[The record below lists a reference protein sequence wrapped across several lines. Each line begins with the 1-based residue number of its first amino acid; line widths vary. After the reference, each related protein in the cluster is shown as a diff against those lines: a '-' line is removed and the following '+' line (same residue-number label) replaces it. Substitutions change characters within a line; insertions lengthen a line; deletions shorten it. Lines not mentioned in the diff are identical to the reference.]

1 MSGTLKTISPID
13 GAVIAERSIAS
24 ATEIDRMLERA
35 VAAQQNWRA
44 VALEERAA
52 ICRRAVDSI
61 VSRSDELAPE
71 ITVQMGRAVRD
82 TPGEIAGFGLRS
94 HYMID
99 VASRG
104 LADVEPDERDG
115 LKVFI
120 RREPI
125 GVVLAVSAWNGPYLI
140 PAGSVIPGIMAG
152 NAVVLKHS
160 AQTPLCAERIADAFA
175 GAGLPDSVFQYVHT
189 SHENTERIVKD
200 KRIGFVSFTGSVD
213 GGRRVH
219 AAAGERF
226 INMGLE
232 LGGKDPAYVRPDAN
246 LAATLD
252 SLIDGV
258 LWNAGQS
265 CCSVE
270 RIYAHEAVYDQVVEG
285 LVERANAYRLGDP
298 MNPETTLGPMVR
310 AGAADFVRRQVG
322 DAIQRGARGLVD
334 STRFP
339 KSKEG
344 TPYLEPQIL
353 VDVDHSMELMNEESF
368 GPVAGI
374 MKVSSDEQ
382 AIELMND
389 SIYGLTASIWTSDE
403 DAALGIAERINT
415 GTCMMNHADFVDPA
429 LAWTGVK
436 DTGCGC
442 SLSALGYQQLTR
454 PKSFHIGSR
463 LT

>member
-1 MSGTLKTISPID
+1 MGGTLKTISPID
-13 GAVIAERSIAS
+13 GAVIAERTIAS
-24 ATEIDRMLERA
+24 AAEIDRMLGRA
-35 VAAQQNWRA
+35 VSAQREWRE
-44 VALEERAA
+44 VPLDERAA

-71 ITVQMGRAVRD
+71 ITLQMGRAVRD

-99 VASRG
+99 VAPRG
-104 LADVEPDERDG
+104 LADFEPGERDG

-120 RREPI
+120 RREPV

-140 PAGSVIPGIMAG
+140 PAGSVIPGLMAG

-160 AQTPLCAERIADAFA
+160 AQTPLCAERIAEAFA
-175 GAGLPDSVFQYVHT
+175 GASLPDGVFQYVHT
-189 SHENTERIVKD
+189 SHENIERLVKD
-200 KRIGFVSFTGSVD
+200 ERVGFVTFTGSVD

-219 AAAGERF
+219 AAAAERF

-232 LGGKDPAYVRPDAN
+232 LGGKDPAYVRPDAD
-246 LAATLD
+246 LEPALD
-252 SLIDGV
+252 NLIDGV

-270 RIYAHEAVYDQVVEG
+270 RIYAHEAVYDRVVEG
-285 LVERANAYRLGDP
+285 LVERANAYRLDDP
-298 MNPETTLGPMVR
+298 RDPETTLGPMVR

-334 STRFP
+334 TTRFP
-339 KSKEG
+339 KSREG

-353 VDVDHSMELMNEESF
+353 VDVDHSMEVMREEAF

-403 DAALGIAERINT
+403 DAALAIAERIDT

-463 LT
+463 PG